1 MTINQTRSLHIYK
14 NPASKDVLSGQAD
27 TVVSFLVLQMAELS
41 ADPPPKRLHNLFPV
55 AETAANATATD
66 RISEL
71 PDALL
76 IQILSLLPTKQSVV
90 TGSLSKRW
98 RPLWASV
105 PILDFTDGIAGTVDR
120 PERNEPKSRETSG
133 FSEFVYSV
141 LLLHE
146 ARPITR
152 FRLRCSHWSC
162 SQRDIATWLSQ
173 AARRGVEQLELS
185 LSLSRYV
192 ALPRK
197 LFNFETVVEM
207 KLDGVFLNALA
218 GFSVSLPSL
227 KVLHVGDRVLF
238 GCHDYVVKLLAG
250 CPVLEKLVLESTYS
264 DACGGPVCAQGM
276 FDLNLNRL
284 VKARIGFSWYKTCT
298 KSMFLIFNSL
308 SNVRCLS
315 ILSSTVECL
324 KDSTASDIPVF
335 NNLVQLEISFGN
347 YSWDLLTNLLQ
358 HSQKL
363 EVLTIYKESQKHANG
378 HEPAWNLPLVV
389 PECVLSHLKAFCLM
403 EFQGL
408 DCEMGFLRS
417 TDKTP
422 NSQYFNCA
430 STEHSKL
437 SNYIPLNLM
446 SEKEMLVAV
455 SSAETVIM

>member
-1 MTINQTRSLHIYK
+1 M
-14 NPASKDVLSGQAD
+14 AD
-27 TVVSFLVLQMAELS
+27 LS
-41 ADPPPKRLHNLFPV
+41 ANPPPKRLHNLFPV
-55 AETAANATATD
+55 AAETTATATASD

-105 PILDFTDGIAGTVDR
+105 PILDFDDETAGPVDR
-120 PERNEPKSRETSG
+120 PERNGTKARETSG

-152 FRLRCSHWSC
+152 FRLRCSHGSS
-162 SQRDIATWLSQ
+162 SQRDVATWLGQ
-173 AARRGVEQLELS
+173 AARRGVEQLELR

-218 GFSVSLPSL
+218 GFSVCLPSL
-227 KVLHVGDRVLF
+227 KVLHIGYRVLF

-250 CPVLEKLVLESTYS
+250 CPVLENLVLESTYS
-264 DACGGPVCAQGM
+264 DACGGPICAQGK
-276 FDLNLNRL
+276 FDLHLNCL
-284 VKARIGFSWYKTCT
+284 VEVRIGFSWYKSCT
-298 KSMFLIFNSL
+298 KSMLLIFNSL

-315 ILSSTVECL
+315 ILSATVECL
-324 KDSTASDIPVF
+324 KDARASDIPVF
-335 NNLVQLEISFGN
+335 NNLVELDISFGN

-378 HEPAWNLPLVV
+378 QEPAWNLPLVV
-389 PECVLSHLKAFCLM
+389 PECVLSHLKCFCLT

-408 DCEMGFLRS
+408 DCEMGFIKYVMQNARVMETMRINIAISLDPQTKQQIRRTLNALR
-417 TDKTP
+417 
-422 NSQYFNCA
+422 
-430 STEHSKL
+430 
-437 SNYIPLNLM
+437 LNFQ
-446 SEKEMLVAV
+446 SCQI
-455 SSAETVIM
+455 TFDWIY